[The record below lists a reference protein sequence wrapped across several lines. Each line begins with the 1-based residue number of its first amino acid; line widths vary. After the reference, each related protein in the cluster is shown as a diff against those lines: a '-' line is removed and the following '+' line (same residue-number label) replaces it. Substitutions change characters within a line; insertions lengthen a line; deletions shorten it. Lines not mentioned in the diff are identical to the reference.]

1 MWCRMATSSTF
12 GSTSDRNNLSFKE
25 GHPTEGVTR
34 RVPRKHPFIAGLVL
48 IASWSA
54 LVWVFVSSL
63 PDVRPLKSSRYN
75 MTLLVRDPKGRK
87 IPFIVGPRN
96 PYWTPLA
103 HIPPAL
109 QWGVIVAEDDTFY
122 EHNGFNF
129 AAMRDALWD
138 DIKER
143 RFVRGG
149 STITQQLAKNLY
161 LSREKSLSRKFKEA
175 IITCKLERHLSKKRI
190 LELYLNAIE
199 WSPGVHGVGEAS
211 LHYFRKSPEDLDFFE
226 SILLAAIIPSP
237 RLYNPLRYPDRALDR
252 YRIVVWLMYRSKLIT
267 LEQYNIA
274 YAIQFRVDPAQ
285 DTIIISP
292 R

>member
-1 MWCRMATSSTF
+1 METSSTF
-12 GSTSDRNNLSFKE
+12 GSMSDHDNLPFKE
-25 GHPTEGVTR
+25 GRPPDGEKR
-34 RVPRKHPFIAGLVL
+34 RVPRKHPFIAGFIL

-63 PDVRPLKSSRYN
+63 PDVRPFKSPRYN
-75 MTLLVRDPKGRK
+75 MTLIVRDTKGRK
-87 IPFIVGPRN
+87 VPFIVGQQN
-96 PYWTPLA
+96 PDWTPLA
-103 HIPPAL
+103 DIPPAL

-129 AAMRDALWD
+129 AAMRDALWE

-143 RFVRGG
+143 KFVRGG
-149 STITQQLAKNLY
+149 STITQQLAKNLF
-161 LSREKSLSRKFKEA
+161 LSREKSLSRKLKEA

-211 LHYFRKSPEDLDFFE
+211 RHYFHKSPDDLDFFE

-237 RLYNPLRYPDRALDR
+237 RLYNPLRYPERALDR
-252 YRIVVWLMYRSKLIT
+252 YRTVVWLMYKSKFIT
-267 LEQYNIA
+267 LQQYNIA
-274 YAIQFRVDPAQ
+274 YAIQFHVDPSQ
-285 DTIIISP
+285 DAIIISP

>member
-1 MWCRMATSSTF
+1 MGSRMETSSIF
-12 GSTSDRNNLSFKE
+12 GSTSDRRDLPSKK
-25 GHPTEGVTR
+25 GHPRGVEPGR
-34 RVPRKHPFIAGLVL
+34 IRGKHPFIAVLLL

-54 LVWVFVSSL
+54 LVGVFVSSL
-63 PDVRPLKSSRYN
+63 PDVRPLKSLRYN
-75 MTLLVRDPKGRK
+75 MTLTVRDPRGRK
-87 IPFIVGPRN
+87 VPFIVGPRN

-103 HIPPAL
+103 RIPAAL

-161 LSREKSLSRKFKEA
+161 LSREKSLWRKLKEA

-211 LHYFRKSPEDLDFFE
+211 QHYFHKSPADLDFFE

-237 RLYNPLRYPDRALDR
+237 RLYNPLRYPERALER
-252 YRIVVWLMYRSKLIT
+252 YRTVVWLMYRSKLIT
-267 LEQYNIA
+267 FDQYKIA
-274 YAIQFRVDPAQ
+274 SAIQFRVDPEQ

>member
-1 MWCRMATSSTF
+1 M
-12 GSTSDRNNLSFKE
+12 SDPEDRPLRKGN
-25 GHPTEGVTR
+25 PAGVKPARIPKT
-34 RVPRKHPFIAGLVL
+34 HPFIAGLIL
-48 IASWSA
+48 IAAWSA
-54 LVWVFVSSL
+54 FVGVFVSSL
-63 PDVRPLKSSRYN
+63 PDVRPLKNPRYN
-75 MTLLVRDPKGRK
+75 MTLTVRDPKGK
-87 IPFIVGPRN
+87 KVAFIIGPQN
-96 PYWTPLA
+96 PSWTPLA
-103 HIPPAL
+103 QIPAAL

-122 EHNGFNF
+122 EHSGFNF

-138 DIKER
+138 DIRER

-161 LSREKSLSRKFKEA
+161 LSREKSLWRKLKEA
-175 IITCKLERHLSKKRI
+175 IITIKLERNLSKKRI

-199 WSPGVHGVGEAS
+199 WSPGIHGVGEAS
-211 LHYFRKSPEDLDFFE
+211 QHYFHKPPEALDFFE

-237 RLYNPLRYPDRALDR
+237 RLYNPLRYPDRALER
-252 YRIVVWLMYRSKLIT
+252 YRVVVWLMYKAKFIT
-267 LEQYNIA
+267 LQQYNIA

>member
-1 MWCRMATSSTF
+1 MR
-12 GSTSDRNNLSFKE
+12 K
-25 GHPTEGVTR
+25 
-34 RVPRKHPFIAGLVL
+34 VPRKHPFTAGLIL

-54 LVWVFVSSL
+54 FVWVFVSSL
-63 PDVRPLKSSRYN
+63 PDVRPLKSPRYN
-75 MTLLVRDPKGRK
+75 MTLTVRNAKGRK
-87 IPFIVGPRN
+87 IPFTVGPRN
-96 PYWTPLA
+96 PSWAPLA
-103 HIPPAL
+103 QIPPAL

-211 LHYFRKSPEDLDFFE
+211 RHYFRKSPEDLDFFE

-274 YAIQFRVDPAQ
+274 YAIQFRVDPSQ

>member
-1 MWCRMATSSTF
+1 METSSTF
-12 GSTSDRNNLSFKE
+12 GSMSNHDNLPFKE
-25 GHPTEGVTR
+25 GHPPDGETR
-34 RVPRKHPFIAGLVL
+34 RVPRKHPLIAGFIL

-63 PDVRPLKSSRYN
+63 PDVRPLKSPWYN
-75 MTLLVRDPKGRK
+75 MTLIVRDAKGRK
-87 IPFIVGPRN
+87 VPFIVGQRN

-103 HIPPAL
+103 SIPLAL

-138 DIKER
+138 DIKEQK
-143 RFVRGG
+143 FVRGG

-161 LSREKSLSRKFKEA
+161 LSREKSLSRKLKEA
-175 IITCKLERHLSKKRI
+175 IITCKLERHLNKKRI

-199 WSPGVHGVGEAS
+199 WSPGVHGVGAAS
-211 LHYFRKSPEDLDFFE
+211 QHYFHKSPADLDFFE
-226 SILLAAIIPSP
+226 SVLLAAIIPSP
-237 RLYNPLRYPDRALDR
+237 RLYNPLRYPERALER
-252 YRIVVWLMYRSKLIT
+252 YRIVVWLMYKSKLIT
-267 LEQYNIA
+267 LQQYNIA
-274 YAIQFRVDPAQ
+274 YAIQFRVDPSQ

-292 R
+292 H

>member
-1 MWCRMATSSTF
+1 VY
-12 GSTSDRNNLSFKE
+12 L
-25 GHPTEGVTR
+25 
-34 RVPRKHPFIAGLVL
+34 
-48 IASWSA
+48 
-54 LVWVFVSSL
+54 SL
-63 PDVRPLKSSRYN
+63 PDVRALRTKNPGTTAFMELRAEEARARGAKPRWEQ
-75 MTLLVRDPKGRK
+75 RW
-87 IPFIVGPRN
+87 VGYDQISPNLRRAV
-96 PYWTPLA
+96 L
-103 HIPPAL
+103 
-109 QWGVIVAEDDTFY
+109 VAEDSAFWQHDGVDL
-122 EHNGFNF
+122 EQ
-129 AAMRDALWD
+129 L
-138 DIKER
+138 KESIEINLER
-143 RFVRGG
+143 GQFVRGA

-211 LHYFRKSPEDLDFFE
+211 QHYFRKSPTDLDFFE

-274 YAIQFRVDPAQ
+274 YAIQFRVDPSQ

>member
-1 MWCRMATSSTF
+1 M
-12 GSTSDRNNLSFKE
+12 SDRGK
-25 GHPTEGVTR
+25 PK
-34 RVPRKHPFIAGLVL
+34 KHPFIAGCIL

-54 LVWVFVSSL
+54 LLWVFVSSL
-63 PDVRPLKSSRYN
+63 PDVRPLKSPRYN
-75 MTLLVRDPKGRK
+75 MTLIVRNAKGK
-87 IPFIVGPRN
+87 KVPFIVGPRN

-103 HIPPAL
+103 RIPLAL

-129 AAMRDALWD
+129 VAMRDALWE

-149 STITQQLAKNLY
+149 STITQQLAKNLF

-175 IITCKLERHLSKKRI
+175 IIAFKLERHLRKKRI
-190 LELYLNAIE
+190 LELYLNVIE
-199 WSPGVHGVGEAS
+199 WSPGVHGVGAAS
-211 LHYFRKSPEDLDFFE
+211 QHFFHKSPEDLDFFE

-252 YRIVVWLMYRSKLIT
+252 YRTVVWLMYKSKLIT

-274 YAIQFRVDPAQ
+274 YAIQFSVEPSQ

-292 R
+292 Q

>member
-1 MWCRMATSSTF
+1 MEKSSTF
-12 GSTSDRNNLSFKE
+12 GSTSDPEDFPFKE
-25 GHPTEGVTR
+25 RHPTDVEPTR
-34 RVPRKHPFIAGLVL
+34 IRRKHPFIAGLIL
-48 IASWSA
+48 IACWSA
-54 LVWVFVSSL
+54 LVGVFVSSL
-63 PDVRPLKSSRYN
+63 PDVRPLKSTRYN
-75 MTLLVRDPKGRK
+75 MTLTVLGPKGRK

-96 PYWTPLA
+96 PSWTPLVQ
-103 HIPPAL
+103 IPAAL

-138 DIKER
+138 DIKEQ

-161 LSREKSLSRKFKEA
+161 LSREKSLWRKLKEA
-175 IITCKLERHLSKKRI
+175 IITIKLERYLSKKRI

-211 LHYFRKSPEDLDFFE
+211 QYYFHKPPANLDFFE

-237 RLYNPLRYPDRALDR
+237 RLYNPLRYPDRALER
-252 YRIVVWLMYRSKLIT
+252 YRMVVLLMYRAKFIT
-267 LEQYNIA
+267 LQQYNIA
-274 YAIQFRVDPAQ
+274 CAIQLHVDPVQ
-285 DTIIISP
+285 NTLVITP